1 MSDKITH
8 PLFSGSGGGGGK
20 SGGSE
25 FTNTPDNLRSTD
37 TFEGLM
43 GVAIGPIKG
52 AVDGLKSV
60 RMDGTAIENATG
72 EPNFPD
78 FAAVYTQGDPTLH
91 PQIAEMRL
99 GAASAPQSV
108 NVAVPNDNTGT
119 GTTTP
124 GPWVSRTLANPGPNY
139 IDLRFVVNQ
148 LFRQNEDGIFT
159 TTATLEI
166 EMKPTTS
173 SEWINPTNGDPGAWT
188 GSSDGSGKNGSGLFG
203 IIRRVDQ
210 ATTNS
215 QNFKINAKT
224 VSPTAVELRI
234 WVPNEGNYLNATWDV
249 RVRLLERNDY
259 TEDDVVE
266 QRQILWESM
275 AAIYNTPLGASEG
288 WRGLAWLQLYG
299 KASDNLRGVP
309 EVEIELDGKIV
320 KTPPSAIFDA
330 ETRVYTPGLWD
341 GSWSM
346 NWTNDPA
353 WIINDVISDPISG
366 LAKFAPGAHLNKW
379 DALAA
384 SKWFSELVPDGQG
397 GFHPRYSLNFVHN
410 QPMKGEEFVRY
421 LGGAVG
427 ALVWDDGSGE
437 WRMKVDKPETPV
449 DIFTL
454 ENIEGEF
461 VYNHTDVDTRFNDF
475 RGSFLNAEFDY
486 REETINVVDNTSI
499 ALLGH
504 KPTNIALIGC
514 TNRQEAARRLM
525 LRLRSATR
533 ETRIVNFTT
542 NRRADHLL
550 PLDVILIADGD
561 LGDIASR
568 TTGRVVTVAPDRLS
582 LQVRDPMRLE
592 VGVDY
597 QLRFAVPNLEYDP
610 DAAADPTANHWKE
623 PTLTQAIDIVNTSGQ
638 RGNVTDIYLAD
649 PLPADVAEYLVVALE
664 ATGLTTL
671 PKQYRIIG
679 ITKNDDGE
687 RVSMSAVEIDTGK
700 WDAADAV
707 TTEDMVYQDLT
718 QVAPMPLPPSSGPIA
733 NLVTTP
739 AAQGLNHSIIV
750 NWNRPLGSLVDGFRV
765 FYTVNGGPQQILAER
780 ALIPTVD
787 LVNPTFGDYK
797 FYIHTITRTGV
808 LSQPLEATLTVNQ
821 SVLDAAD
828 IAYTNGETLE
838 SLQPAAAGAD
848 PTGANIAAGIF
859 GQGSLATQDNVDW
872 GADIIN
878 IPGNVGN
885 ATSALTLYKPNANE
899 FVEING
905 NYISQSISFWGWNV
919 LSHEYSVGSAYVSF
933 RMYDNGSGGRS
944 QGVVGIP
951 TEQPASVNGAEF
963 DYGIFPQNNGQ
974 VWVIDNGNE
983 VNSGITWNTGDV
995 FALAYEGSRVIYYKN
1010 GSIFRV
1016 TTDGVVPNRTC
1027 YLGAFLY
1034 NGTIGDLRFLPLTS
1048 GQGTISGPASQAISY
1063 DHTVT
1068 PLTGELPKDLNY
1080 SLAVNGVPQTT
1091 GVTWTY
1097 QVLTG
1102 TVNGFTNSSGVKSMT
1117 GTGAG
1122 TFTVSSLGSDTATV
1136 RISALT
1142 SGSIV
1147 ATQVVLSLSR
1157 QIATPPSGSN
1167 NLATG
1172 SISGTTDT
1180 SSYADKSGTINGTM
1194 PAGKTTARVVATC
1207 NVSIAPTG
1215 SLGFA
1220 SVTFKLMRNIS
1231 SVWTQVGSSV
1241 VAIANEIYDS
1251 ETESYYIETEGAV
1264 LDISDTGLT
1273 AGNSYQWRIEAART
1287 GGGRTANL
1295 SGAITVTAP

>member
-1 MSDKITH
+1 MSDFVTS
-8 PLFSGSGGGGGK
+8 PLFKGAGGGGGGK
-20 SGGSE
+20 GGGSE

-43 GVAIGPIKG
+43 GVAVGPIKG
-52 AVDGLKSV
+52 AVNGLKSV
-60 RMDGTAIENATG
+60 RLDGTAIENETG
-72 EPNFPD
+72 EPNFND
-78 FAAVYTQGDPTLH
+78 FAAVYTPGDPTQH
-91 PQIAEMRL
+91 PVVAEMRL
-99 GAASAPQSV
+99 GAAAAPQSV
-108 NVAVPNDNTGT
+108 NVAVPNENNGE
-119 GTTTP
+119 GVTTP
-124 GPWVSRTLANPGPNY
+124 GPWVSRTLANVGPNY
-139 IDLRFVVNQ
+139 LDLRFIVNQ
-148 LFRQNEDGIFT
+148 LFRQNEKGVFE

-173 SEWINPTNGDPGAWT
+173 TNWINPTNGDPGAWT
-188 GSSDGSGKNGSGLFG
+188 GTGSNTGKSGGGRFG
-203 IIRRVDQ
+203 IGLRVDQ
-210 ATTNS
+210 STSNEN
-215 QNFKINAKT
+215 NFKIKGKT
-224 VSPTAVELRI
+224 VSPTVVEVRI
-234 WVPNEGNYLNATWDV
+234 WVPNEDAYENATWDV
-249 RVRLLERNDY
+249 RVRLLERDEFNQ
-259 TEDDVVE
+259 DDIVE
-266 QRQILWESM
+266 QRQILWESIS
-275 AAIYNTPLGASEG
+275 AVYNSTLGNDEA

-299 KASDNLRGVP
+299 RASDNLRGVP
-309 EVEIELDGKIV
+309 EVEVILDGKIV
-320 KTPPSAIFDA
+320 KTPPSSVFDP
-330 ETRVYTPGLWD
+330 ETRQYTAELWD

-346 NWTNDPA
+346 NFTNDPA
-353 WIINDVISDPISG
+353 WIINDVISDPLNGI
-366 LAKFAPGAHLNKW
+366 AFFAPGAHLNKW

-397 GFHPRYSLNFVHN
+397 GEHPRYSLNFVHN

-421 LGGAVG
+421 LAGAVG
-427 ALVWDDGSGE
+427 ALVWDDGSGG
-437 WRMKVDKPETPV
+437 WRMKVDKPETPI

-461 VYNHTDVDTRFNDF
+461 TYNHTDVDTRFNDF
-475 RGSFLNAEFDY
+475 RGTFLNEEFDF
-486 REETINVVDNTSI
+486 REETISVIDNTSI

-504 KPTNIALIGC
+504 KPTTVALIGC

-542 NRRADHLL
+542 NRRADHLT
-550 PLDVILIADGD
+550 PLDVILVADGD
-561 LGDIASR
+561 LGDIAAR
-568 TTGRVVTVAPDRLS
+568 TTGRVVTVSPDRLH
-582 LQVRDPMRLE
+582 LEVRDPMRLE
-592 VGVDY
+592 LGVDY
-597 QLRFAVPNLEYDP
+597 QLRFAVPNADYDP
-610 DAAADPTANHWKE
+610 DSATDPTSTYWKQ
-623 PTLTQAIDIVNTSGQ
+623 PTLTQTINIVNTSGQ
-638 RGNVTDIYLAD
+638 RGNVTDLYLAS
-649 PLPADVAEYLVVALE
+649 PLPEGTAEYLVVALE
-664 ATGLTTL
+664 AAGLSTL
-671 PKQYRIIG
+671 PKQYRILG
-679 ITKNDDGE
+679 ISKSDDGE
-687 RVSMSAVEIDTGK
+687 RVTLSAAEIDTGK

-739 AAQGLNHSIIV
+739 AAQGTNHSIIV
-750 NWNRPLGSLVDGFRV
+750 NWNRPPGSLVDGFRV
-765 FYTVNGGPQQILAER
+765 FYTVNGGPQQVLAER
-780 ALIPTVD
+780 LLIPTID
-787 LVNPTFGDYK
+787 LVNPTFGDYR
-797 FYIHTITRTGV
+797 FYIHTLTRTGV
-808 LSQPLEATLTVNQ
+808 LSQPLTAFLTVNQ
-821 SVLDAAD
+821 AVLDAAD

-838 SLQPAAAGAD
+838 SLQPSEAGAD
-848 PTGANIAAGIF
+848 PTGSNIAAGIF

-872 GADIIN
+872 DADIIN

-885 ATSALTLYKPNANE
+885 ASSALTLYKPNTNE
-899 FVEING
+899 YLEING

-919 LSHEYSVGSAYVSF
+919 LSREYSVGSAYLSF
-933 RMYDNGSGGRS
+933 RMLDNGAGGRS

-951 TEQPASVNGAEF
+951 TTQPASVNGAEF
-963 DYGIFPQNNGQ
+963 GYGIFPQNNGQ

-983 VNSGITWNTGDV
+983 VNSGATWNTGDV

-1034 NGTIGDLRFLPLTS
+1034 NGTIGDIRFLPLTS
-1048 GQGTISGPASQAISY
+1048 GQGAISGPASQVISY

-1102 TVNGFTNSSGVKSMT
+1102 TVNGFTNASGVKSMT

-1122 TFTVSSLGSDTATV
+1122 TFTVSSLSSDTATV

-1147 ATQVVLSLSR
+1147 ATQTVLALSR
-1157 QIATPPSGSN
+1157 QIAAPPSGSN
-1167 NLATG
+1167 NVATG
-1172 SISGTTDT
+1172 NISGTTSS
-1180 SSYADKSGTINGTM
+1180 SSYADKTGTISGTM

-1220 SVTFKLMRNIS
+1220 EVTFKLMRNIS

-1241 VAIANEIYDS
+1241 VAIANELYDS
-1251 ETESYYIETEGAV
+1251 ETESYYIASEGAV
-1264 LDISDTGLT
+1264 LDINDTGLT

-1287 GGGRTANL
+1287 GGGR
-1295 SGAITVTAP
+1295 SR